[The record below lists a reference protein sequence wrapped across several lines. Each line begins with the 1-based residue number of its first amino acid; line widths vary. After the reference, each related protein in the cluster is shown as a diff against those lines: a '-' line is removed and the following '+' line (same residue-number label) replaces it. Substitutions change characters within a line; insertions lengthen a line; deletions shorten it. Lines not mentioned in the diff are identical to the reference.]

1 MVEKILNQRLFRCL
15 MLCVMGLAGVVFPAQ
30 AQTRFTIRQ
39 SAIYDQNIL
48 RNYSQSNDWVSQTA
62 VNLEHLFRVG
72 QVELQAEYAGD
83 LNLFYHFWDRLS
95 HAHRI
100 GLVAIL
106 PVGKKIAWE
115 LETAAQLRKYQS
127 LFDRYDYATWLVR
140 SHWQFHFSQRSPLQ
154 AGYQFRHRNY
164 WNLPELTY
172 SEQLVFLT
180 IKRFFPTRTTVIS
193 ELNWGHKAFAH
204 GAAADKMIVN
214 TNPNSSKGRGYHHG
228 PQKPMFHSDS
238 TVTAYNLTAAAAELW
253 RLSLLLAQSVF
264 PTTGMSLQYQ
274 QQLAPSHN
282 NRYLLGVDYFYYP
295 NDDLFD
301 DPYSFESHEWEATL
315 TQLLPW
321 SFSLKLRAY
330 RIEKNYFYS
339 TTSDSVTTAPISL
352 TQRQDR
358 QQGLGITLMQ
368 RGSLKHLA
376 KGLTVYISVNY
387 LSNHSNDPYFDY
399 RGYYIDAGC
408 GVSF

>member
-15 MLCVMGLAGVVFPAQ
+15 MLCLIGLAGVVFPVRAE
-30 AQTRFTIRQ
+30 TRFTIRQ
-39 SAIYDQNIL
+39 STVYDQNIL

-62 VNLEHLFRVG
+62 VNLGHFFRVG
-72 QVELQAEYAGD
+72 EVQLQAEYAGD
-83 LNLFYHFWDRLS
+83 LNLFYYFRDRLS
-95 HAHRI
+95 HAHRV
-100 GLVAIL
+100 GLAAML
-106 PVGKKIAWE
+106 PVGEKMAWE

-127 LFDRYDYATWLVR
+127 SFDSYDYATWLALAR
-140 SHWQFHFSQRSPLQ
+140 WRLHFWQRSPLQ

-180 IKRFFPTRTTVIS
+180 IKHFFPTRTTVIG
-193 ELNWGHKAFAH
+193 ELNWGQKTFAH
-204 GAAADKMIVN
+204 GSAADKMIVT
-214 TNPNSSKGRGYHHG
+214 TNPNSPKGRGYHHG
-228 PQKPMFHSDS
+228 PKKPIFHSDS
-238 TVTAYNLTAAAAELW
+238 TVTAYNLTASTAELW
-253 RLSLLLAQSVF
+253 RLRLLLAQSVF

-274 QQLAPSHN
+274 RQLAPSQN

-321 SFSLKLRAY
+321 SSSLKLRAY
-330 RIEKNYFYS
+330 RIDKNYFYS
-339 TTSDSVTTAPISL
+339 ITPDSVTTAQISF
-352 TQRQDR
+352 TERQDR
-358 QQGLGITLMQ
+358 QQGLGITLMK
-368 RGSLKHLA
+368 RSSLKHLA
-376 KGLTVYISVNY
+376 KGLTVYLSVNY
-387 LSNHSNDPYFDY
+387 LSNRSNDPYFDY
-399 RGYYIDAGC
+399 RGYFVDAGC

>member
-1 MVEKILNQRLFRCL
+1 MVAKILNQRPFRRL
-15 MLCVMGLAGVVFPAQ
+15 MLCLMGLVGVVFPAQ

-39 SAIYDQNIL
+39 NAIYDQNIL
-48 RNYSQSNDWVSQTA
+48 RNYSQANDWVSQTA

-83 LNLFYHFWDRLS
+83 LNLFYHFRDRLS

-100 GLVAIL
+100 GLAAML
-106 PVGKKIAWE
+106 PVGKNIAWE

-127 LFDRYDYATWLVR
+127 SFDSYDYATWLAR
-140 SHWQFHFSQRSPLQ
+140 SRWQLHFWQRSPLQ
-154 AGYQFRHRNY
+154 AGYQFRHRSY

-180 IKRFFPTRTTVIS
+180 IKHFFPTRTTVIG
-193 ELNWGHKAFAH
+193 ELNWGHKTFAH
-204 GAAADKMIVN
+204 GAAADQMVVN
-214 TNPNSSKGRGYHHG
+214 TNPNSPKGRGYRHG
-228 PQKPMFHSDS
+228 PQKPIFHSDS

-264 PTTGMSLQYQ
+264 PTTGLSLQYQ
-274 QQLAPSHN
+274 RQLAPSHN

-301 DPYSFESHEWEATL
+301 DPYSFQSHEWEATL

-321 SFSLKLRAY
+321 SCSLKLRTY
-330 RIEKNYFYS
+330 RMEKNYFYAI
-339 TTSDSVTTAPISL
+339 TPNPVTAAKISR

-358 QQGLGITLMQ
+358 QQGLGITLMT

-376 KGLTVYISVNY
+376 QGLSVYISVNY
-387 LSNHSNDPYFDY
+387 LSNHSNDLYFDY
-399 RGYYIDAGC
+399 RGYYVDAGC